1 VEYVVVEDTG
11 KLWPLCGL
19 KLGFL
24 CTSIG
29 SRLPVGAASADLLLT
44 VSPFVARLVEELA
57 TDMANG
63 GMRQMHELIAGNRA
77 IVGEALDGF
86 AAAALAEP
94 PFARWSAGASA
105 SSGVRG
111 PSSASCAS
119 HGDRVG

>member
-1 VEYVVVEDTG
+1 
-11 KLWPLCGL
+11 LCGL
-19 KLGFL
+19 KLWFL

-63 GMRQMHELIAGNRA
+63 GTRQMHELIAGNGA

-86 AAAALAEP
+86 AAAALADGGSRVSVARVELAEP
-94 PFARWSAGASA
+94 GATRLW
-105 SSGVRG
+105 GRLLRRG
-111 PSSASCAS
+111 IHTVP
-119 HGDRVG
+119 